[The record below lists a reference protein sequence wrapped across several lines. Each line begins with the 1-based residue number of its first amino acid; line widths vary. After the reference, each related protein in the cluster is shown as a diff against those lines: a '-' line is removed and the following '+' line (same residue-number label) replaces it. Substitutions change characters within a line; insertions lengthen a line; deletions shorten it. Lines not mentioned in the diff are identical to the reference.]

1 VTRLIRDLLSPY
13 SGRLAII
20 LAAML
25 VQTIMGLA
33 APWPLKVVIDD
44 VLGNHG
50 APAWIAWMVPAT
62 GGDPR
67 IALAAAA
74 GIATVVIAAVSGVA
88 FYVAN
93 YVTES
98 LGQWVANDLRVRIF
112 HRAHS
117 LAITEILGFPQKNVC
132 NVVAC
137 AGRLPEILEMEPE
150 IEAFAREHDCAFM
163 VTHGRSAWGR
173 VGRKTGWVP
182 VSMRFQK
189 SLARRNGGHL

>member
-1 VTRLIRDLLSPY
+1 
-13 SGRLAII
+13 
-20 LAAML
+20 
-25 VQTIMGLA
+25 VQQLNQALTDAGGTA
-33 APWPLKVVIDD
+33 TIDD
-44 VLGNHG
+44 L
-50 APAWIAWMVPAT
+50 IAQARD
-62 GGDPR
+62 G
-67 IALAAAA
+67 
-74 GIATVVIAAVSGVA
+74 
-88 FYVAN
+88 
-93 YVTES
+93 
-98 LGQWVANDLRVRIF
+98 RVRIF

-163 VTHGRSAWGR
+163 VTHGRSGWGR

-189 SLARRNGGHL
+189 SLQRRNGGHL